1 MGFVRGIIHTELH
14 FSASSRRVSEQLQGT
29 RFSTYILGGVLMLA
43 LIAIIIS
50 SCGTTGSPTLQAKAQ
65 LAVGTA
71 TLTPVPTFTETAV
84 PTAPATVTPTAT
96 PTATPLPPTIAATS
110 IPTDT
115 PLPAA
120 TATRRPPTLT
130 PTPVPP
136 TAIPTPSMAFK
147 VIQQAMLSKK
157 ENGCEGGGH
166 VYYIA
171 VVDKNGAPLDN
182 VMVRRLYAGNI
193 DIPATGAKGSGKTE
207 DVAPRFAG
215 DRLYVYRDN
224 NTGATYDYQ
233 AGQTELTRNLS
244 EEPREIGPEEHVAGG
259 FCDNIA
265 DCQLH
270 INQGTL
276 CAGHYSYRVTFQ
288 KQ

>member
-1 MGFVRGIIHTELH
+1 M
-14 FSASSRRVSEQLQGT
+14 SEQSAQQ
-29 RFSTYILGGVLMLA
+29 RFSFYIATVWLSLT
-43 LIAIIIS
+43 IFAIVVTA
-50 SCGTTGSPTLQAKAQ
+50 CGATGSPTAQAKAL

-84 PTAPATVTPTAT
+84 PTAPATMTSTPT

-130 PTPVPP
+130 PTPAPP
-136 TAIPTPSMAFK
+136 TATPTSSMAFK

-166 VYYIA
+166 VYYIT

-182 VMVRRLYAGNI
+182 VSVRRLYAGNI

-244 EEPREIGPEEHVAGG
+244 EEPREIGPEDHVAGG